1 MPLNSNKLRCGDSP
15 NSVPAE
21 SPQVPAKCTPIE
33 TVWVST
39 DLKMWW
45 PRDPSFIARDCQI
58 DNRCF
63 RRLDPEY
70 FAWLRCRVLTV
81 SAAVASG
88 RVAADAFEE
97 LRSAFYAVQARAL
110 DTFGEP
116 ALREALGRIDPIG
129 YRPPLPDPV
138 VPANR
143 QRRPAN

>member
-1 MPLNSNKLRCGDSP
+1 
-15 NSVPAE
+15 
-21 SPQVPAKCTPIE
+21 
-33 TVWVST
+33 
-39 DLKMWW
+39 MWW

-58 DNRCF
+58 DDRCF

-88 RVAADAFEE
+88 RMAADAFEE

-110 DTFGEP
+110 DTFGET

-138 VPANR
+138 VPGNR